1 VVKYLRPG
9 DIVTHMFTVHPG
21 GLLDGNGKLW
31 PQVRDAKDSGVLM
44 DVGHGLH
51 NLNFDV
57 ARRVLDQGLY
67 PDGVSTDGH
76 RGNRA
81 GPVYDLPTTMAKLM
95 ALGFSLNQV
104 VEMATANAARLLGR
118 AGSLGTLK
126 VGEPA
131 DISVLKVEDREWK
144 AVDSQKGTIPAHTA
158 ITPVY
163 AIRGDKIYEPLPI
176 ERP

>member
-1 VVKYLRPG
+1 
-9 DIVTHMFTVHPG
+9 MFTVHPG

-57 ARRVLDQGLY
+57 ARKVLDQGLE

-104 VEMATANAARLLGR
+104 VEMATVNAAKLLGR
-118 AGSLGTLK
+118 ANDFGRIRIGQ
-126 VGEPA
+126 PA
-131 DISVLKVEDREWK
+131 EMSVLRLEEREWK
-144 AVDSQKGTIPAHTA
+144 AVDSQKGTIQARQA
-158 ITPVY
+158 LVPVF
-163 AIRGDKIYEPLPI
+163 AIRGDRVYEPTNI
-176 ERP
+176 DRP